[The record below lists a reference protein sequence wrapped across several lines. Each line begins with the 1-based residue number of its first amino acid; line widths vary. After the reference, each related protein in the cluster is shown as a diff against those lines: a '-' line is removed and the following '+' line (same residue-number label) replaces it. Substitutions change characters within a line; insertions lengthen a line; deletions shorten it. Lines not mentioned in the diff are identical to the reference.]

1 VAHKLLILI
10 LIFGLLF
17 TNPVLMHAQEKGDE
31 APAVPE
37 AAAVSSSGGIA
48 DDLKGGEEAVAT
60 AAPAAQEDEDTV
72 PAPAPQDDSLPVV
85 VEGYEPPDVGTAQEE
100 EEAVA
105 APAAQE
111 EVVAAPAPQDNSL
124 PPVAEGYE
132 PPGAETPQE
141 EEEAAPAPEE
151 KTKEPPKEAA
161 AESAPKEEAQ
171 NAEEDASAVQAG
183 NVTVNFKGADIR
195 TVLAYIAEVSGVDI
209 VPAPDVKGIVD
220 LKLTNKPWKV
230 ALDIILRNY
239 GYSYEREGDII
250 RVVTIDKLKQE
261 EPTTHA
267 FNLNY
272 SNCKDVS
279 ESIKNILS
287 EKGKVTSDERT
298 NTIVVTDIP
307 TNIYKIKQVV
317 ERLDRRTQQVLIEAR
332 IIETVLDDTEKLGID
347 WSMKFSI
354 SGAKRPITFPFDNM
368 KVPFGKKQNIMEY
381 FPVVN
386 SGNQVESTSAVIGGA
401 TTQTTTNSS
410 DFPAAGDAYP
420 IFPFPFAQTSD
431 FQFGTLDF
439 SEFRAVLELLKQ
451 RANTDIVSNP
461 RIATL
466 NNSQAIINVGQT
478 LNMPTYERNSTTGKM
493 EITGYTA
500 KDLGILL
507 QVTPHINDNGEIVV
521 DLLPTISDLLRYD
534 TLDRASGV
542 VAPVFSQR
550 IAKTQVMIKDGE
562 TIFIGGLIKENDI
575 DSKKKLPFLGDLF
588 GDIPIVGLLF
598 TKKETTK
605 QKTELIFFIT
615 VNVMSYDRPVKGA
628 PVASEIYAP
637 KYTDIPPSN
646 VSIKKKLDRKDR

>member
-1 VAHKLLILI
+1 MGNKLMVLI

-17 TNPVLMHAQEKGDE
+17 TNPVLMYAQEDAAATDNAAEAEPVTPASDE
-31 APAVPE
+31 TPAAPEEPAASSDAEPVTDTAPAV
-37 AAAVSSSGGIA
+37 S
-48 DDLKGGEEAVAT
+48 
-60 AAPAAQEDEDTV
+60 
-72 PAPAPQDDSLPVV
+72 
-85 VEGYEPPDVGTAQEE
+85 EGYEAPVQTQDAKDSPVTQSQENTSVPPPQQE
-100 EEAVA
+100 AK
-105 APAAQE
+105 
-111 EVVAAPAPQDNSL
+111 
-124 PPVAEGYE
+124 PVSD
-132 PPGAETPQE
+132 
-141 EEEAAPAPEE
+141 E
-151 KTKEPPKEAA
+151 KIEEPPKEEAVV
-161 AESAPKEEAQ
+161 EEEAP
-171 NAEEDASAVQAG
+171 SVQAG

-220 LKLTNKPWKV
+220 LKLNNKPWKV

-250 RVVTIDKLKQE
+250 RVVTLDKLKQE
-261 EPTTHA
+261 EPTSQA

-272 SNCKDVS
+272 SKSKDVL
-279 ESIKNILS
+279 EAIKNIVS

-298 NTIVVTDIP
+298 NTLVVTDIP
-307 TNIYKIKQVV
+307 TNIYRIKQII
-317 ERLDRRTQQVLIEAR
+317 ERLDKKTQQVLIEAR

-347 WSMKFSI
+347 WSTKFTI
-354 SGAKRPITFPFDNM
+354 SGAKRPITFPFSNL
-368 KVPFGKKQNIMEY
+368 KVPFGKNQDLKEF
-381 FPVVN
+381 FPVVD
-386 SGNQVESTSAVIGGA
+386 SGNQTSSTTTTSAT
-401 TTQTTTNSS
+401 TTQNTTTNAS
-410 DFPAAGDAYP
+410 DFPASGDSYP
-420 IFPFPFAQTSD
+420 QFPFPFAQTSD

-439 SEFRAVLELLKQ
+439 SEFKAVLELLKQ

-466 NNSQAIINVGQT
+466 NNSQAVINVGQT

-507 QVTPHINDNGEIVV
+507 QVTPHINDNNEIVV

-550 IAKTQVMIKDGE
+550 IAKTQVMVRNGD

-575 DSKKKLPFLGDLF
+575 ESKKKLPFLGDLF
-588 GDIPIVGLLF
+588 GDIPYVGLLV

-615 VNVMSYDRPVKGA
+615 VNLMVDDKAIKGA
-628 PVASEIYAP
+628 PVAADIYAP
-637 KYTDIPPSN
+637 KFTEYPASDMN
-646 VSIKKKLDRKDR
+646 RKKKLNRKNR

>member
-1 VAHKLLILI
+1 VTNKILVLI

-17 TNPVLMHAQEKGDE
+17 TNPVLIYAQENNKE
-31 APAVPE
+31 TPTAPEPAVT
-37 AAAVSSSGGIA
+37 SSPDETA
-48 DDLKGGEEAVAT
+48 DGLKG
-60 AAPAAQEDEDTV
+60 
-72 PAPAPQDDSLPVV
+72 
-85 VEGYEPPDVGTAQEE
+85 
-100 EEAVA
+100 
-105 APAAQE
+105 
-111 EVVAAPAPQDNSL
+111 
-124 PPVAEGYE
+124 
-132 PPGAETPQE
+132 
-141 EEEAAPAPEE
+141 EEEAAPAPEPAVASSAAETAEDSQGEKETVPSPSPQEDKTPAVGEGYEPPAAELSKEETRPVPAPEE
-151 KTKEPPKEAA
+151 KTQGIPDAATAELPPKETA
-161 AESAPKEEAQ
+161 AELPKEEAAS
-171 NAEEDASAVQAG
+171 AEEETPAVQAG

-250 RVVTIDKLKQE
+250 RVVTLDKLKQE
-261 EPTTHA
+261 EPTSQI

-272 SNCKDVS
+272 SKCKDVS
-279 ESIKNILS
+279 EAIKNILS

-317 ERLDRRTQQVLIEAR
+317 ERLDKRTQQVLIEAR

-347 WSMKFSI
+347 WSTKFTI
-354 SGAKRPITFPFDNM
+354 SGAKRPITFPFDSM
-368 KVPFGKKQNIMEY
+368 KVPFGKNQDLKEF
-381 FPVVN
+381 FPPVY
-386 SGNQVESTSAVIGGA
+386 SAAAQTSA
-401 TTQTTTNSS
+401 TTASGSSTTTTTTNES
-410 DFPAAGDAYP
+410 DFPASGDAYP
-420 IFPFPFAQTSD
+420 IFPFPFAQTTD

-439 SEFRAVLELLKQ
+439 SEFKAVLELLKQ

-466 NNSQAIINVGQT
+466 NNSQAVINVGQT

-550 IAKTQVMIKDGE
+550 IAKTQVMIKDGD
-562 TIFIGGLIKENDI
+562 TIFIGGLIKENDV
-575 DSKKKLPFLGDLF
+575 DTKKKLPFLGDLF
-588 GDIPIVGLLF
+588 GDIPYVGLLV
-598 TKKETTK
+598 TKKETVK

-615 VNVMSYDRPVKGA
+615 VNVMVSGRQIKGS
-628 PVASEIYAP
+628 PVASEIYTP
-637 KYTDIPPSN
+637 KYSQIPPSN
-646 VSIKKKLDRKDR
+646 VNTKKKLDRKK